1 MKTPTANSLTP
12 RTQEKIDGLNL
23 SKSEKGTL
31 KSLMNDPIAYI
42 PHEDFSKKSLMTPI
56 MNEIITVTP
65 GTSMNPQDEQTVFL
79 QMNYARHKICIFR
92 RKLLRQAKWKLDDVK
107 QLLHYYNM
115 QLAARSQIVT
125 CNMGLVLAMAQRVKY
140 PGVEFTDLVSE
151 GSMALLRATEKFDCS
166 MGFKFSTYACRA
178 IFKGFSRAA
187 KQCYTYHSR
196 FPAQYDYAFEKDDRE
211 TRQHEEFQAD
221 LADEFKVIFKENLAD
236 LTDIEKS
243 VVKLRFSIGK
253 ETSQEPQ
260 TLKNI
265 GETLGLTKE
274 RIRQIQNNALDK
286 LRVVAEERLIFS

>member
-1 MKTPTANSLTP
+1 MKATNTNILTS
-12 RTQEKIDGLNL
+12 RSQNKINDLDL

-31 KSLMNDPIAYI
+31 RSLMTAPIAYI
-42 PHEDFSKKSLMTPI
+42 PHPDFSKRSLMTPI
-56 MNEIITVTP
+56 MDKKIEVVP
-65 GTSMNPQDEQTVFL
+65 GTSLNTQDEQKVFL
-79 QMNYARHKICIFR
+79 QMNYSRHKICLLR
-92 RKLLRQAKWKLDDVK
+92 RKLLRQAKWNIGDVK
-107 QLLHYYNM
+107 QLLHFYNV
-115 QLAARSQIVT
+115 QLSCRSQIVT
-125 CNMGLVLAMAQRVKY
+125 CNMGLVLSMAQRVKY

-151 GSMALLRATEKFDCS
+151 GSMALLRATEKFDCAL
-166 MGFKFSTYACRA
+166 GFKFSTYACRA

-221 LADEFKVIFKENLAD
+221 LADEFKVIFQENLAD
-236 LTDIEKS
+236 LSDIEKS

-253 ETSQEPQ
+253 ETPESPQ

-274 RIRQIQNNALDK
+274 RIRQIQNKALGK